1 MALYLIGKCAH
12 ITSDLHYLSNILPSP
27 TNISALLSPYR
38 YQFEQMYLHWGS
50 KNEHDNG
57 VGSASGSEHAIN
69 GHFFPAEIQLYG
81 FNADLF
87 HNLSQGMMQPN
98 GAVGV
103 VIMIQE
109 SDRESNIGMK
119 AIMSHLKKVCPYPLI
134 YEKLFC

>member
-1 MALYLIGKCAH
+1 
-12 ITSDLHYLSNILPSP
+12 
-27 TNISALLSPYR
+27 
-38 YQFEQMYLHWGS
+38 MYLHWGS

-87 HNLSQGMMQPN
+87 HNLSEGMMQPY

-103 VIMIQE
+103 AIMVQE
-109 SDRESNIGMK
+109 SDRGSNRGIQT
-119 AIMSHLKKVCPYPLI
+119 ITSHLKEVFHFI
-134 YEKLFC
+134 

>member
-1 MALYLIGKCAH
+1 MCCNNVGLLLFFFRVF
-12 ITSDLHYLSNILPSP
+12 T
-27 TNISALLSPYR
+27 TNLNLSALLSIDR
-38 YQFEQMYLHWGS
+38 YQFEQMFLHWGS
-50 KNEHDNG
+50 RNENDENG
-57 VGSASGSEHAIN
+57 ASGSEHAIN

-109 SDRESNIGMK
+109 SDRGSNRGIK
-119 AIMSHLKKVCPYPLI
+119 TILSHLKKVICVI
-134 YEKLFC
+134 F

>member
-1 MALYLIGKCAH
+1 M
-12 ITSDLHYLSNILPSP
+12 
-27 TNISALLSPYR
+27 
-38 YQFEQMYLHWGS
+38 FLHWGS
-50 KNEHDNG
+50 KDESGDG
-57 VGSASGSEHAIN
+57 ALGSEHAIN

-109 SDRESNIGMK
+109 SDRGSNRGMK
-119 AIMSHLKKVCPYPLI
+119 TILSHLKKVCFHTIICENPFVMTSTI
-134 YEKLFC
+134 IF

>member
-1 MALYLIGKCAH
+1 M
-12 ITSDLHYLSNILPSP
+12 
-27 TNISALLSPYR
+27 LSPYR

-134 YEKLFC
+134 YEKIFCFLPFKCNQIM

>member
-1 MALYLIGKCAH
+1 MIFVPFC
-12 ITSDLHYLSNILPSP
+12 I
-27 TNISALLSPYR
+27 ISALLSIDR
-38 YQFEQMYLHWGS
+38 YQFEQMFLHWGS
-50 KNEHDNG
+50 KDESG
-57 VGSASGSEHAIN
+57 EGALGSEHAIN

-109 SDRESNIGMK
+109 SDRGSNRGIK
-119 AIMSHLKKVCPYPLI
+119 TILSHLKKVC
-134 YEKLFC
+134 

>member
-1 MALYLIGKCAH
+1 M
-12 ITSDLHYLSNILPSP
+12 
-27 TNISALLSPYR
+27 
-38 YQFEQMYLHWGS
+38 FLHWGS
-50 KNEHDNG
+50 RNENDENG
-57 VGSASGSEHAIN
+57 VSGSEHAIN

-109 SDRESNIGMK
+109 SDRATNRGIK
-119 AIMSHLKKVCPYPLI
+119 TILSHLKKVICLI
-134 YEKLFC
+134 FFKT

>member
-1 MALYLIGKCAH
+1 M
-12 ITSDLHYLSNILPSP
+12 
-27 TNISALLSPYR
+27 
-38 YQFEQMYLHWGS
+38 FLHWGS
-50 KNEHDNG
+50 RNENDEKG
-57 VGSASGSEHAIN
+57 ASGSEHAIN

-109 SDRESNIGMK
+109 SDRGTNRGIK
-119 AIMSHLKKVCPYPLI
+119 TILSHLKKVICVI
-134 YEKLFC
+134 FFNI

>member
-1 MALYLIGKCAH
+1 M
-12 ITSDLHYLSNILPSP
+12 
-27 TNISALLSPYR
+27 
-38 YQFEQMYLHWGS
+38 FLHWGS
-50 KNEHDNG
+50 KDESG
-57 VGSASGSEHAIN
+57 EGALGSEHAIN

-119 AIMSHLKKVCPYPLI
+119 AIMSHLKKVCPYSLI
-134 YEKLFC
+134 YEKIFCSYINI

>member
-1 MALYLIGKCAH
+1 M
-12 ITSDLHYLSNILPSP
+12 
-27 TNISALLSPYR
+27 
-38 YQFEQMYLHWGS
+38 FLHWGS
-50 KNEHDNG
+50 RNENDEN
-57 VGSASGSEHAIN
+57 AALGSEHAIN

-109 SDRESNIGMK
+109 SDRGSNRGIK
-119 AIMSHLKKVCPYPLI
+119 TILSHLKKVCI
-134 YEKLFC
+134 FMISN